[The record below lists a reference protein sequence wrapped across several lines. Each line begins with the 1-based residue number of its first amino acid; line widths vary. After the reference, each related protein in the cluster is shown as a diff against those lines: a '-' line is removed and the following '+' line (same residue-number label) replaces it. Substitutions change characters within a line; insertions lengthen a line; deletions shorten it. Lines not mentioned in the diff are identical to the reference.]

1 MVVHNS
7 CEEAFGFYLHLKFF
21 VMTRPIIFICIFF
34 AALATFGKK
43 PPVTT
48 IYLSHPDEVIKCGVI
63 AEKTTIKLKET
74 LTYYWYAHNTVF
86 QTQGGFDGRILH
98 GDYKTFYLNNQL
110 KEQGHF
116 YKGLKHKTWTS
127 WNEQGKIREV
137 STWKNGVMNGTHKLF
152 NANGE
157 LELEETLKNGVVNG
171 KQKLYENGK
180 LKATRHFKNGK
191 VQEDKVKAPKPAK
204 EKKATEKTDEPK
216 SGNGQAAKPVKQKK
230 TDTKTAGGTVRP
242 SKEKSQKTDK
252 PEEKQDAKS
261 AGKQTFWQKLKGLFK
276 HKNKPAKEKD
286 NNPAGK

>member
-1 MVVHNS
+1 
-7 CEEAFGFYLHLKFF
+7 
-21 VMTRPIIFICIFF
+21 MTRPIIFICIFF
-34 AALATFGKK
+34 VALASFGKK

-63 AEKTTIKLKET
+63 AEKTTIRLKET
-74 LTYYWYAHNTVF
+74 LTYYWYAHNAVF

-127 WNEQGKIREV
+127 WSEQGKIREV

-157 LELEETLKNGVVNG
+157 LALEETLKNGVVSG

-180 LKATRHFKNGK
+180 LKATRIFKNGK
-191 VQEDKVKAPKPAK
+191 AQEAKVKAPKPAK
-204 EKKATEKTDEPK
+204 EKAPENTAEPK
-216 SGNGQAAKPVKQKK
+216 AASDHAAKPVKEKK
-230 TDTKTAGGTVRP
+230 ADKKNTEAKAE
-242 SKEKSQKTDK
+242 KEAAT
-252 PEEKQDAKS
+252 
-261 AGKQTFWQKLKGLFK
+261 
-276 HKNKPAKEKD
+276 KPAKEKNRND
-286 NNPAGK
+286 GKAEKKQEATSPGKQSFWQKIKALFKHKDEPAKEKDSNPSGQ